1 VAPEVTTANNT
12 SHLKVGALVYPG
24 MILLDLVGPQTVFNL
39 MHADTYL
46 VSKDDTP
53 VRTDVGIFLRPT
65 MTIAECPTD
74 LDVLFVPGGL
84 EGTVAA
90 MGNTA
95 LIDFLADRGAR
106 ARLVTSVCTGSLLL
120 GAAGLLRGYAATS
133 HWYVRDLLP
142 MLGATPKAE
151 RVVSDRNRITG
162 AGVTAGLDFAIELA
176 RQLRG
181 DEAARLFELVLEYD
195 PKPPFAAGTPL
206 RAGVALTDRVRQIR
220 APAIAAAKA
229 AVAQAAQ
236 RLKI

>member
-1 VAPEVTTANNT
+1 
-12 SHLKVGALVYPG
+12 
-24 MILLDLVGPQTVFNL
+24 
-39 MHADTYL
+39 MHANIYL
-46 VSKDDTP
+46 VSKDYAP
-53 VRTDVGIFLRPT
+53 VSTDVGILLPPT
-65 MTIAECPTD
+65 MTTTKCPAE

-84 EGTVAA
+84 DGTVAA
-90 MGNTA
+90 MGDAA

-106 ARLVTSVCTGSLLL
+106 ARFVTSVCTGSLLL

-142 MLGATPKAE
+142 ALGAAPKAE
-151 RVVSDRNRITG
+151 RVVLDRNRITG

-195 PKPPFAAGTPL
+195 PKPPFAAGTPQQ
-206 RAGVALTDRVRQIR
+206 AGSALSDRVRQIR
-220 APAIAAAKA
+220 GPAIAAAKA